1 MNKYLKYFQG
11 EIMKSF
17 KQFIKPVKP
26 KMNSGYFPVV
36 VHGSHAKDDE
46 KISKVKSGYFP
57 VVVHGSHS
65 TKKTIK
71 EEEQISTYDVLKQRS
86 LDKDGQK
93 DLKNHYDY
101 IKNHKRN
108 GAILRYTEGSSS
120 LNKGLI
126 KGGKLSE
133 SHEDLKNRI
142 DSVLNDAPPIHRDT
156 TVFSGL
162 GFDPRQHMDKN
173 NHLTS
178 RAYLSSS
185 VSGRTAHSFAHYLDN
200 DGNNVIYGD
209 AISGT
214 PVNTHTLQIHLP
226 KGSNHGAYIEHI
238 SAIPSEKEFL
248 FNRDTKFKINPKPEI
263 RKEDNYTHHIW
274 HATPV

>member
-126 KGGKLSE
+126 KGGKLSK

-162 GFDPRQHMDKN
+162 GFDPRQHMDEN
-173 NHLTS
+173 NYLTC

-185 VSGRTAHSFAHYLDN
+185 VSGRTAHSFAHHLDD

-226 KGSNHGAYIEHI
+226 EGSKHGAYIEHI